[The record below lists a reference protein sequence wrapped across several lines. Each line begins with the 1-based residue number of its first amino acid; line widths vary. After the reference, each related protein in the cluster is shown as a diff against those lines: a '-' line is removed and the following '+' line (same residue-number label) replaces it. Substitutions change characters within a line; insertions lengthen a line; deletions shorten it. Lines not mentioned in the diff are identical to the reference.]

1 MKELLEKI
9 LGQIKKTPSGVRA
22 YEDLY
27 HICLETQ
34 KTDIPLSV
42 EYLKKLSDIIE
53 NRIPQSETDKEL
65 RSLFMLHKKVLLA
78 AAPFDFES
86 YLLYV
91 EWEREPDKKF
101 YVPRREVM
109 HPVVQAMQDL
119 IDDRLDLLTISMPP
133 GTGKSTLGIFFLS
146 WVMGRFPDSQSLASA
161 HSGMLTRSFY
171 DGVYQIITDS
181 EYLWADVFP
190 GVKMAATNSKE
201 ETIDLHKKHRF
212 STLTCRAINA
222 SLTGAT
228 RCDKILYADD
238 LCSGIEEAMS
248 KERLDKLWSAYT
260 NDLKSRK
267 KEGAKEIHIAT
278 RWSVHDVIGRL
289 ENQYGGD
296 SRAKFIVLPA
306 LDADG
311 ESNFNYTYGVGFS
324 RNYFE
329 DMRNNLDEASFKALF
344 MNQPIEREGLLYDV
358 DELRRYFELPAEDPD
373 AIIGICDTKDKGSD
387 YAFLPA
393 AYVYGNDYYIDD
405 CICDNSLP
413 NIVDARLV
421 DILLRCKV
429 KMCRFESNSAGGRVA
444 EKVQNEVKKRGGITR
459 ITTKFT
465 TANKET
471 KIIVNSAWVKEH
483 CLFKDDSL
491 YKRQSDYGRI
501 CGCFIST
508 SRQASCNY
516 GIGTDGRISMSV
528 EEKNRS
534 WCSSSRE
541 NDQRAVTIEC
551 ASDKTAPYAFNNAVY
566 ASLVNL
572 CVDICQRNGK
582 SKLLWLGDKNKTLA
596 YAPKSDEM
604 VLTVHRWFANK
615 SCPGDWLYNR
625 LGNLAAEV
633 TKRLTGGSTDTG
645 KVDVPS
651 DGKTLYRVQTGAFSK
666 RSNADAWAAKL
677 KAAGFDTYIVQMGNL
692 YKVQVGAYS
701 QKSNA
706 ENMMV
711 KLKAAGYDA
720 FITTK
725 SGTAAGTAKKSAAEI
740 AKEIYNGT
748 CSDARWSSWGNGA
761 DRVNRLK
768 QAGYDPSEVQSE
780 VNKLF

>member
-1 MKELLEKI
+1 MSAISIETKKVTELTAFTTPTDSCLIPIHDGTGLKKI
-9 LGQIKKTPSGVRA
+9 TFANFRAKAVEGTEAKIAPLLFSNAGAHNAIYRGKSLGSTVTTAQYAAIKAGTFD
-22 YEDLY
+22 DLY
-27 HICLETQ
+27 IGDYWT
-34 KTDIPLSV
+34 IGGV
-42 EYLKKLSDIIE
+42 NY
-53 NRIPQSETDKEL
+53 RI
-65 RSLFMLHKKVLLA
+65 A
-78 AAPFDFES
+78 AF
-86 YLLYV
+86 
-91 EWEREPDKKF
+91 
-101 YVPRREVM
+101 
-109 HPVVQAMQDL
+109 
-119 IDDRLDLLTISMPP
+119 
-133 GTGKSTLGIFFLS
+133 
-146 WVMGRFPDSQSLASA
+146 
-161 HSGMLTRSFY
+161 
-171 DGVYQIITDS
+171 
-181 EYLWADVFP
+181 
-190 GVKMAATNSKE
+190 
-201 ETIDLHKKHRF
+201 
-212 STLTCRAINA
+212 
-222 SLTGAT
+222 
-228 RCDKILYADD
+228 
-238 LCSGIEEAMS
+238 
-248 KERLDKLWSAYT
+248 
-260 NDLKSRK
+260 
-267 KEGAKEIHIAT
+267 
-278 RWSVHDVIGRL
+278 
-289 ENQYGGD
+289 
-296 SRAKFIVLPA
+296 
-306 LDADG
+306 
-311 ESNFNYTYGVGFS
+311 
-324 RNYFE
+324 
-329 DMRNNLDEASFKALF
+329 
-344 MNQPIEREGLLYDV
+344 
-358 DELRRYFELPAEDPD
+358 
-373 AIIGICDTKDKGSD
+373 
-387 YAFLPA
+387 
-393 AYVYGNDYYIDD
+393 DYYLNSGDTNCTTHHVVIVPDTCLYNAQMHNTSSGGWETHSID
-405 CICDNSLP
+405 
-413 NIVDARLV
+413 
-421 DILLRCKV
+421 
-429 KMCRFESNSAGGRVA
+429 
-444 EKVQNEVKKRGGITR
+444 R
-459 ITTKFT
+459 ITPHC
-465 TANKET
+465 
-471 KIIVNSAWVKEH
+471 VVGQLSAE
-483 CLFKDDSL
+483 S
-491 YKRQSDYGRI
+491 I

-551 ASDKTAPYAFNNAVY
+551 ASDKTAPYAFNDAVY

-615 SCPGDWLYNR
+615 SCPGNWLYNR

-706 ENMMV
+706 ENMMA
-711 KLKAAGYDA
+711 KLKTAGYDA